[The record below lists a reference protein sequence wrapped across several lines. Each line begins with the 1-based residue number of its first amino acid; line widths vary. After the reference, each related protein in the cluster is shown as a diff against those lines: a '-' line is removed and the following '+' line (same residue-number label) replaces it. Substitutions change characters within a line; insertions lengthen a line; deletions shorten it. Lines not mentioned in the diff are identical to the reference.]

1 MQFSVQVHDQ
11 QGLTVVGLAGELD
24 IQPAADLRMLF
35 DTLVEDRQV
44 NVLVDL
50 HLLTFCDSVGLS
62 ALIHGFHACSSAG
75 GSFRL
80 TGDTGLVS
88 RLLQV
93 TGVGGILLDQP
104 ETGTATRSGGR
115 ADVDGSGRRA
125 RGSWHWDSGGSGVG
139 RSSDGGRDEGRGGAP
154 MP

>member
-1 MQFSVQVHDQ
+1 MPFNVQVHDQ
-11 QGLTVVGLAGELD
+11 KGLTVVGLAGELD
-24 IQPAADLRMLF
+24 IEPAADLRVLF

-50 HLLTFCDSVGLS
+50 QLLTFCDSVGLS
-62 ALIHGFHACSSAG
+62 ALIHGFHACRSAG

-93 TGVGGILLDQP
+93 TGVSGILLGQP
-104 ETGTATRSGGR
+104 EVGIAARTGSRPEVDETGR
-115 ADVDGSGRRA
+115 GP
-125 RGSWHWDSGGSGVG
+125 RGWHWDSGGSG
-139 RSSDGGRDEGRGGAP
+139 SSEGNDGGSENGRGGAP
-154 MP
+154 QP

>member
-1 MQFSVQVHDQ
+1 MPFSVQVHDQ
-11 QGLTVVGLAGELD
+11 RGLTVVGLAGELD
-24 IQPAADLRMLF
+24 VEPAADLRVLF

-62 ALIHGFHACSSAG
+62 ALIHGFHACRSAG

-88 RLLQV
+88 RLLRV

-104 ETGTATRSGGR
+104 ETGNAARSGSSAEVDETGR
-115 ADVDGSGRRA
+115 GP
-125 RGSWHWDSGGSGVG
+125 RGWQWEPGDSGS
-139 RSSDGGRDEGRGGAP
+139 RDSIDGGREKGRGGAP
-154 MP
+154 LP